1 MIRRAESSDIKY
13 IFDIDSKNFVFEKY
27 TILDIEKFVNKFN
40 KNDYVLV
47 IDFNEKIVGYM
58 IFRVVDDFIEIFKI
72 CIMSEYRKKGFGF
85 LFIKY
90 ICDNFNEDIYKIIL
104 EVRAKNKIAINFYE
118 RVGFKKIF
126 IKKNYY
132 KNPIDDAIIYEKMIK
147 E

>member
-1 MIRRAESSDIKY
+1 MIRRADSSDIKY

-27 TILDIEKFVNKFN
+27 TILDIEKFVNNFN

-47 IDFNEKIVGYM
+47 IDFDEKIVGYM

-85 LFIKY
+85 LLIKY
-90 ICDNFNEDIYKIIL
+90 ICDNFNKDIYKIIL